1 MPTSPSPLLVG
12 AAETDLTPRLGTQI
26 AGDIGRYRPAEYLL
40 DPLFARALVLQS
52 SGQRLCF
59 LSLDLLA
66 VTRPWVTEIRRRAQ
80 AEFGFAPEQ
89 VMVHSTQT
97 HAGPNVGHVVVSDEC
112 TLIPPDL
119 PWLRG
124 GDDSYNEFAVGRI
137 IEAIR
142 RANESLEPVQL
153 GAASGL
159 EGRVAQ
165 NRRYVLRDGTALT
178 HPHGER
184 LKDVLYCEGP
194 IDPEVGLVAF
204 VTESLHTRAA
214 LLHYTC
220 HPTHGYP
227 LRYISAGWPGAWVN
241 GVKGLCG
248 AECVPLVANGCCGN
262 IHHSHHLDPTFDS
275 SPGNIGRLLTDD
287 TAQLFGQVR
296 WTDQA
301 ALGCRSVV
309 LKLPIRLLT
318 PEAVAAAE
326 QIVREHPE
334 PLWADSDHTAVAW
347 DWVYAVSTL
356 DLHAQQ
362 QKQPWQEYEIQV
374 FRVGDIALVGLGGE
388 PFVEGQLQIKQ
399 HSPVRHTYFAHMTNG
414 FVGYIPTEEAFRR
427 GGYET
432 RTAAWSQ
439 LAPEALGTIAEET
452 VKVLTDL
459 FA

>member
-1 MPTSPSPLLVG
+1 MTTRFLAG

-26 AGDIGRYRPAEYLL
+26 AGDIGRYRPAEFLL
-40 DPLFARALVLQS
+40 DPLFARALVLES
-52 SGQRLCF
+52 AGRRLCV

-66 VTRPWVTEIRRRAQ
+66 VTRPWVTEIRRRAE
-80 AEFGFAPEQ
+80 AEFGLRPEQ

-97 HAGPNVGHVVVSDEC
+97 HAAPTVGHCAVSDEC

-124 GDDSYNEFAVGRI
+124 GDDAYNEFAVGRI
-137 IEAIR
+137 IEALR
-142 RANESLEPVQL
+142 RACESLEPVRF

-165 NRRYVLRDGTALT
+165 NRRYVMRDGTTLT
-178 HPHGER
+178 HPSGDR

-214 LLHYTC
+214 LLQYTC

-241 GVKGLCG
+241 GFKGLHG
-248 AECVPLVANGCCGN
+248 AECVPLVINGCCGN
-262 IHHSHHLDPTFDS
+262 IHHSHHLDPTFPS
-275 SPGNIGRLLTDD
+275 TPEHIGRLLTDD
-287 TAQLFGQVR
+287 VVRLFSEIR
-296 WTDQA
+296 WSDEA
-301 ALGCRSVV
+301 PLDCRSIT
-309 LKLPIRLLT
+309 LKLPIRSLT

-326 QIVREHPE
+326 QMVRDHPE
-334 PLWADSDHTAVAW
+334 PLWANDERTAVAW
-347 DWVYAVSTL
+347 DWVYAVSSL
-356 DLHAQQ
+356 DIHAQQ

-374 FRVGDIALVGLGGE
+374 FRFGDIALVGLGGE

-432 RTAAWSQ
+432 RTANWSQ
-439 LAPEALGTIAEET
+439 LAPEALGIIAEET
-452 VKVLTDL
+452 AKLLGGL